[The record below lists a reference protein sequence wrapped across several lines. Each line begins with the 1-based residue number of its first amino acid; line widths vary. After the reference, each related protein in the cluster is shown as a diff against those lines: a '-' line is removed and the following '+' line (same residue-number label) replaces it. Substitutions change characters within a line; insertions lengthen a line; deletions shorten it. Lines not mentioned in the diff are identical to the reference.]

1 MLITDISFNRISN
14 CYEQMWIRVHN
25 TPGTPGFLTF
35 FSRALEK
42 PLKIKFFI
50 YSLKTPSINLFEGL
64 KSMCLDHFL
73 TANADCK
80 LINKTKAV

>member
-1 MLITDISFNRISN
+1 MLITNISVVFKLLSADVDQGSQ
-14 CYEQMWIRVHN
+14 YSWI
-25 TPGTPGFLTF
+25 FEI
-35 FSRALEK
+35 FSRALGN
-42 PLKIKFFI
+42 PLKINFFI
-50 YSLKTPSINLFEGL
+50 NSLKTPSINLFEGL

>member
-1 MLITDISFNRISN
+1 MLITNISFSHFQTVISR
-14 CYEQMWIRVHN
+14 C
-25 TPGTPGFLTF
+25 GSGFTIFLDLLGF
-35 FSRALEK
+35 FFL
-42 PLKIKFFI
+42 LKFFI
-50 YSLKTPSINLFEGL
+50 NSLKTPSISLFEGL